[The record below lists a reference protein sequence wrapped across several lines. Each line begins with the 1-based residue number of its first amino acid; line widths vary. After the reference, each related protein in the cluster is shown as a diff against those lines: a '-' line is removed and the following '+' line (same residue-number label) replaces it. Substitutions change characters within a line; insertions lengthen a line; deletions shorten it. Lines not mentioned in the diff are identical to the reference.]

1 MTRASDTGPRFVRH
15 AGNVVTLLT
24 SARQVVDVRLSAEE
38 ARTRGP
44 LSTALEVGRM
54 VPEKMLAFSA
64 CGAAVAQGAAELSQ
78 RAMDYG
84 LAEVE
89 AAQRAMLRAATS
101 RTAMGWMM
109 AQTEWAMGAANR
121 AASFGMGF
129 SGAALGVAEQSLRP
143 VSRTVAGNLRR
154 LR

>member
-1 MTRASDTGPRFVRH
+1 MTGVSNTGPRFVRH

-24 SARQVVDVRLSAEE
+24 SSRQVMASRLSAEE
-38 ARTRGP
+38 ADARGA
-44 LSTALEVGRM
+44 LATALEVGRM

-64 CGAAVAQGAAELSQ
+64 CGAVVAQGAAELSQ

-84 LAEVE
+84 FAEME
-89 AAQRAMLRAATS
+89 AAYRAMLR
-101 RTAMGWMM
+101 TASNPTPMGWMT
-109 AQTEWAMGAANR
+109 AQSEWLMGSANR

-129 SGAALGVAEQSLRP
+129 ANAALGVAERSLRP
-143 VSRTVAGNLRR
+143 VSRTVSGNLRR